1 MVPGFFDLCC
11 SFSTLQKGT
20 TSKRRAQHIERSATH
35 RTGIAQGEGVERSRK
50 LPSKVHFE
58 KKVHFWKERPLL
70 HSVALE
76 NKKTKLTKQETEGRR

>member
-20 TSKRRAQHIERSATH
+20 TSAERNTSNAAR

-76 NKKTKLTKQETEGRR
+76 NKKTKLTKQETAGRR